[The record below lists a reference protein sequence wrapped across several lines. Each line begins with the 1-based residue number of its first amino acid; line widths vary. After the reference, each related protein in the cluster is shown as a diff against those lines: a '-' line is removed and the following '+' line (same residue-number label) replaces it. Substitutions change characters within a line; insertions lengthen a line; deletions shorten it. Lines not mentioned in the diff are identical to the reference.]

1 MVENFGLHLK
11 HEREL
16 RGVSLEEIAESTRI
30 HIRYL
35 EALERNE
42 FGDMPGE
49 VFVKGYIRSF
59 ARVIGSDSEEM
70 VNVYDEAVGK
80 DRQKELDK
88 IVIGNEQAPAGKKK
102 AAGYILLG
110 IVTELISVCI

>member
-35 EALERNE
+35 EALESNE
-42 FGDMPGE
+42 FDDMPGE
-49 VFVKGYIRSF
+49 VFVKGYIRSY

-80 DRQKELDK
+80 DRKIELDK
-88 IVIGNEQAPAGKKK
+88 VVGNNEKASSGNKKT
-102 AAGYILLG
+102 AGYILLG
-110 IVTELISVCI
+110 IILIAL